1 MRVRVPH
8 GAPCKDLLVRIL
20 AVASSLVCTS
30 WGMAVLTDR
39 EGGAIAAAVLIARW
53 MPVATLAA
61 TAFLVLASARQWA
74 LLLSAS
80 LVAIAYSFYHS
91 IVDDG
96 TWQWFSDAQPGLLVA
111 VGVILA
117 GASLVP
123 RSART
128 VRRGDVRITAV
139 LSRRLI
145 RIASI
150 DLEAV
155 KVWCLLGSVELDL
168 AWAAPTAN
176 GARVDVRLL
185 GARLEIVQP
194 PPYATDSFDPEM
206 VVIPKTGDERQKA
219 LENEFLTVYGV
230 QLFSAVRFR
239 SVA

>member
-1 MRVRVPH
+1 MRT
-8 GAPCKDLLVRIL
+8 L
-20 AVASSLVCTS
+20 AVASSVACTS

-39 EGGAIAAAVLIARW
+39 EDGAIAAVALIARW

-61 TAFLVLASARQWA
+61 AAFVVLASARQWA

-80 LVAIAYSFYHS
+80 LVATAGSFYHS
-91 IVDDG
+91 IISDG
-96 TWQWFSDAQPGLLVA
+96 TWQWFFDAWPGLLVA
-111 VGVILA
+111 VGVTLA

-123 RSART
+123 RSATT
-128 VRRGDVRITAV
+128 VRRSDVRITAV

-145 RIASI
+145 RIASA

-155 KVWCLLGSVELDL
+155 KVWCVLGSVELDL

-194 PPYATDSFDPEM
+194 PPYALDSFDPKM
-206 VVIPKTGDERQKA
+206 VVLPKSGEERQKA
-219 LENEFLTVYGV
+219 AENEFLTVYGV
-230 QLFSAVRFR
+230 QLFSAVQFR